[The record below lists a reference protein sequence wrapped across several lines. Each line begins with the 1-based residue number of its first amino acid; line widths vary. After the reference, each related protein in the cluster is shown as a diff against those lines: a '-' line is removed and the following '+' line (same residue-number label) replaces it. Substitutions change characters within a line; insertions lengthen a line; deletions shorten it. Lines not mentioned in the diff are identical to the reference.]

1 MRVLKRELKMRPE
14 ETIFCRMSR
23 HSKGS
28 KGPEKARDT
37 TWRGNKQAACGKAGP
52 HPLPGPSAGGAH
64 KVQGTRHQEPP
75 EPPRVP

>member
-1 MRVLKRELKMRPE
+1 MRVLKRALKDKA
-14 ETIFCRMSR
+14 CRN
-23 HSKGS
+23 HILKDEQAFEGEQ
-28 KGPEKARDT
+28 GPEKARDT

-52 HPLPGPSAGGAH
+52 HPPGPSPGGAH